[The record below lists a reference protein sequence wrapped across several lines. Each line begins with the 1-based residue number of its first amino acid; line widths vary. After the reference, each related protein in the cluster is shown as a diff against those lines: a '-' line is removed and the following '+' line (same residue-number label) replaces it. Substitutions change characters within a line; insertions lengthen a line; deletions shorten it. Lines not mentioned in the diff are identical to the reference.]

1 MAGPCRSVVASPLR
15 IEAAGGSHVGEVR
28 ANNED
33 SFAVLPE
40 IGLFM
45 VADGIGGQAAGEIA
59 SRMAVDIVRSC
70 IEEDDPDETW
80 PYERNMEADRDEARL
95 VWSLR
100 RANRE
105 IEAEGRRIAGKRGR
119 GSTFAGA
126 LVSGERVDL
135 AHVGDSRIYRLRRGR
150 LAALTRDH
158 TVLEELLRQQAG
170 ADPGACD
177 LAPEIACRLTRA
189 LGIDRAVDV
198 ETRVEAAEA
207 GDVLLLCSD
216 GLWGP
221 VDEDEIAATLAWSA
235 SIPAVVAG
243 LIGRALEHG
252 GPDNVTCVVVR
263 FGAW

>member
-1 MAGPCRSVVASPLR
+1 MKDLAPAPAVSGLR
-15 IEAAGGSHVGEVR
+15 IEAAGGSHLGKVR

-33 SFAVLPE
+33 SFAALPAL
-40 IGLFM
+40 GLFM
-45 VADGIGGQAAGEIA
+45 VADGLGGRAAGEVA
-59 SRMAVDIVRSC
+59 SRMAVDIVRAC
-70 IEEDDPDETW
+70 IEEDDPNDTW
-80 PYERNMEADRDEARL
+80 PYGRNTEADRDEARL
-95 VWSLR
+95 VWSVR

-105 IEAEGRRIAGKRGR
+105 IEAEGQRIAGKRGM
-119 GSTFAGA
+119 GTTFTGA
-126 LVSGERVDL
+126 LVSGEKVYL

-158 TVLEELLRQQAG
+158 TVLEDLLRQHG
-170 ADPGACD
+170 AEAPELRD

-189 LGIDRAVDV
+189 LGTDKAVEV
-198 ETRVEAAEA
+198 EARVEAAEA

-235 SIPAVVAG
+235 SVPAIVSG
-243 LIGRALEHG
+243 LSGRALEEG

-263 FGAW
+263 FGA